1 MGGCI
6 SSDSSGNSKLE
17 LSDINSNIY
26 RVVNV
31 DDNGVALWSGQLGIT
46 RSELT
51 LYRKGRDPTRWP
63 LKCLRRYGYD
73 QDLFSFEAGRRCTT
87 GEGIYAFR
95 CRRAESLFQT
105 MQTFIQLSTLSD
117 EAGLL
122 MNGSGVN
129 DGTSM
134 LLNANSGTVST
145 PTPSNYILP
154 NSQSANQTLRL
165 SPSVC
170 SDGPNRNFD
179 ASDANYLEPIMT
191 TSMTNQTLSRFHS
204 IVDTNNGPLSP
215 AGSVDP
221 HSPGSPNSINNI
233 LEVTSLNPLPSG
245 ASNNNGVSNI
255 YQEFPLRAESTHT
268 RENNAKKLS
277 LDIPPQEQAPPV
289 NFSAPNS
296 STNAVRIPLA
306 AAGNANGGNNNS
318 VTIINNEA
326 ATPISPTRSLS
337 QEDSFDSTPM
347 YMNVT
352 PGEMS
357 TSVSTPKLHGI
368 TSSGDNVIRPTT
380 TATLNNNTITSN
392 SNNIKVG
399 SFTTDPN
406 HCYENLEPSEIRGIL
421 LQQQRAQQQR
431 RLSKTDIMSR
441 LEQVAATSPTASTNE
456 KTSEPSTPTQRKVN
470 YIVLDLDQNYAQNN
484 SITSNISS
492 TTSSNAVS
500 GDAQPG
506 SATGSVQTS
515 PSRNSVQP
523 TSSSSTLANQT
534 AGSTNSNPLLNNVS
548 MHQLLLPPE
557 SPKKGIFDYATIDF
571 NKTVALSNSTAPS
584 MDCEGLRKTR
594 HSSTIAPNV
603 FGNVGSVSGSSGAPP
618 SHSNSISD

>member
-46 RSELT
+46 RTELT

-73 QDLFSFEAGRRCTT
+73 ADLFSFEAGRRCTT

-105 MQTFIQLSTLSD
+105 MQNYIQLSTMSD
-117 EAGLL
+117 DGTGALL
-122 MNGSGVN
+122 MSGGAGNDASALNGGSV
-129 DGTSM
+129 T
-134 LLNANSGTVST
+134 T
-145 PTPSNYILP
+145 PTNMTSNYILP
-154 NSQSANQTLRL
+154 NSQANRTIRT

-170 SDGPNRNFD
+170 SDGTNRNFD
-179 ASDANYLEPIMT
+179 ANDANYLEPIVT
-191 TSMTNQTLSRFHS
+191 TTNRTLARFHS
-204 IVDTNNGPLSP
+204 IGETSLGPLSP
-215 AGSVDP
+215 GGSVDP

-233 LEVTSLNPLPSG
+233 LEVTSLNPLPSS
-245 ASNNNGVSNI
+245 ATSSNNGVSNI
-255 YQEFPLRAESTHT
+255 YQEFPLRGESTNT

-289 NFSAPNS
+289 NFTPSAA
-296 STNAVRIPLA
+296 NAHRTLPMTI
-306 AAGNANGGNNNS
+306 ANGVNNNNQNS
-318 VTIINNEA
+318 ATAACNEA
-326 ATPISPTRSLS
+326 TTPISPMRSLS
-337 QEDSFDSTPM
+337 QQDSFDSTPM

-368 TSSGDNVIRPTT
+368 NSADGVSRTSTCG
-380 TATLNNNTITSN
+380 ALNNNNIIISN
-392 SNNIKVG
+392 NNNNNIKMG
-399 SFTTDPN
+399 TFTTDPN
-406 HCYENLEPSEIRGIL
+406 HCYENLEPSEVRPML
-421 LQQQRAQQQR
+421 LQQQQRAQQQR

-441 LEQVAATSPTASTNE
+441 LEQVAAASPPPSTNE
-456 KTSEPSTPTQRKVN
+456 KTSEPSTPTHRKVN
-470 YIVLDLDQNYAQNN
+470 YIVLDLDQTYAQNN
-484 SITSNISS
+484 SITSNMSS

-500 GDAQPG
+500 CDANPSSGNG
-506 SATGSVQTS
+506 SLHTS
-515 PSRNSVQP
+515 PSRNSIQP
-523 TSSSSTLANQT
+523 TTSSSTLANPN
-534 AGSTNSNPLLNNVS
+534 AGSTNSNLVAVHPS
-548 MHQLLLPPE
+548 LLPPE

-571 NKTVALSNSTAPS
+571 NKTEALANSTGPS
-584 MDCEGLRKTR
+584 MDCEGSRKTR
-594 HSSTIAPNV
+594 HSSTITPNV
-603 FGNVGSVSGSSGAPP
+603 SGVVGPVSASGAPP